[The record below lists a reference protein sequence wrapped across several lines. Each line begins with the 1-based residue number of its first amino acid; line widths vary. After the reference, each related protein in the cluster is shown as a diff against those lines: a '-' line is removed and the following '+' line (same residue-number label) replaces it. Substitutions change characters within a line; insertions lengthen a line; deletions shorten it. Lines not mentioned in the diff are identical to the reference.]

1 MSFKPSQ
8 DNHEIAEINMIPFID
23 IMLVL
28 LVIFMIASPLLTQK
42 IPVNL
47 PQAAAQNITV
57 DKPIYISVTAT
68 GVIYINQQPVLLNQ
82 VGGMVLELK
91 KQGADQ
97 VNIQADRN
105 VRYDILANL
114 MSVIQQQGIS
124 KLGFVTQS
132 N

>member
-57 DKPIYISVTAT
+57 DKPIDISVTAT
-68 GVIYINQQPVLLNQ
+68 GVIYINQQTVLLNQ

-91 KQGADQ
+91 NQGADQ

>member
-57 DKPIYISVTAT
+57 DKPIDISVTAT

-114 MSVIQQQGIS
+114 MSQATASIT
-124 KLGFVTQS
+124 L
-132 N
+132 

>member
-8 DNHEIAEINMIPFID
+8 DNHDIAEINMIPFID

-57 DKPIYISVTAT
+57 DKPIDISVTAT
-68 GVIYINQQPVLLNQ
+68 GVIYINQQTVLLNQ

>member
-47 PQAAAQNITV
+47 PQAVWLKTKTV
-57 DKPIYISVTAT
+57 LT
-68 GVIYINQQPVLLNQ
+68 GL
-82 VGGMVLELK
+82 
-91 KQGADQ
+91 
-97 VNIQADRN
+97 
-105 VRYDILANL
+105 
-114 MSVIQQQGIS
+114 
-124 KLGFVTQS
+124 
-132 N
+132 

>member
-57 DKPIYISVTAT
+57 DKPIDISVTET
-68 GVIYINQQPVLLNQ
+68 GVIYINQQTALLNQ

-91 KQGADQ
+91 NQGADQ

>member
-57 DKPIYISVTAT
+57 DKPIDISVTAT